1 MHMYMFYLV
10 LTVVLTIE
18 IALNQSD
25 GIIVLGN
32 TCSCYPFF
40 CGKVFNNIDLKRCS
54 RCNTLLAPEQA
65 QMLKQSHWSSF
76 FFCVQ

>member
-1 MHMYMFYLV
+1 MFYLV
-10 LTVVLTIE
+10 LTVELTIE

-32 TCSCYPFF
+32 SCYPFF

-54 RCNTLLAPEQA
+54 RCYSLFSPEQA
-65 QMLKQSHWSSF
+65 PMLKQSRWSSF

>member
-1 MHMYMFYLV
+1 MMTRVIGHSSY
-10 LTVVLTIE
+10 
-18 IALNQSD
+18 

-32 TCSCYPFF
+32 SCYPFF

-54 RCNTLLAPEQA
+54 RCNTLLAPAQA